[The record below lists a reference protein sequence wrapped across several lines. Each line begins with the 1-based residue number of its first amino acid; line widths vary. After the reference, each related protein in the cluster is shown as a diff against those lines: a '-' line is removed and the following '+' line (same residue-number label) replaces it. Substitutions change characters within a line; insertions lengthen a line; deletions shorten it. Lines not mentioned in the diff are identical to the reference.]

1 MVILSEEAL
10 LRAFSTRPGVWA
22 RGCADLAMRERGASI
37 AAVAAMPEVRRRLR
51 RERMAA
57 WEAESMVMPGL
68 SFSAQDEQA
77 ADGATAGRCSCKACL
92 LAWVV
97 TAISGRNP

>member
-1 MVILSEEAL
+1 M
-10 LRAFSTRPGVWA
+10 
-22 RGCADLAMRERGASI
+22 AMRERGAII

-68 SFSAQDEQA
+68 SFSAK
-77 ADGATAGRCSCKACL
+77 DGMSRLRMVRLRGDAVARPVYWRG
-92 LAWVV
+92 
-97 TAISGRNP
+97 